1 MKRLKKYMSIVL
13 VFVLLFVFQTPAFAN
28 QGVVTD
34 SVGGEYVKILS
45 ENKLSLDVDGH
56 TYIYEV
62 DNTYDKTS
70 VIQRDENGNI
80 VEEYIYDSIDNSVYM
95 VNADILIEDVM
106 SESDIQMNSNGNY
119 IDGGSMRFSV
129 KDLCVV
135 VGTGISVAT
144 FVGLIIAAAGGVAT
158 VTTPMLKAIIS
169 AAVTMS
175 LNFGA
180 LIENHGINVHFRRYW
195 TRVCRGSD
203 CYEGYYRYEA
213 VSWSKY

>member
-1 MKRLKKYMSIVL
+1 MGCY
-13 VFVLLFVFQTPAFAN
+13 
-28 QGVVTD
+28 
-34 SVGGEYVKILS
+34 ILYS
-45 ENKLSLDVDGH
+45 RKF
-56 TYIYEV
+56 
-62 DNTYDKTS
+62 
-70 VIQRDENGNI
+70 
-80 VEEYIYDSIDNSVYM
+80 
-95 VNADILIEDVM
+95 
-106 SESDIQMNSNGNY
+106 Y

-144 FVGLIIAAAGGVAT
+144 FVGLIIAAAGGVAI
-158 VTTPMLKAIIS
+158 VSTPMLKAIIS

>member
-144 FVGLIIAAAGGVAT
+144 FVGLIIAAAGGVAI
-158 VTTPMLKAIIS
+158 VSTPMLKAIIS